1 MAITY
6 DKLLNLLQ
14 EKGYN
19 AYRIKKE
26 KLIGQATYYA
36 IKNGTGGLDYRS
48 LNRLCKALQCQ
59 PGDLMEYV
67 ADEDTEEND
76 DQFVGN
82 KILENT
88 QFRILR
94 KLIVHILN
102 SIIY

>member
-6 DKLLNLLQ
+6 DKLLKLLQ

-26 KLIGQATYYA
+26 GLIGQATYYA

-48 LNRLCKALQCQ
+48 IDRLCKALRCQ

-67 ADEDTEEND
+67 D
-76 DQFVGN
+76 DVVDS
-82 KILENT
+82 LD
-88 QFRILR
+88 
-94 KLIVHILN
+94 
-102 SIIY
+102 